1 MRKTFLG
8 FKSLTIIDVI
18 TVAISVAVIGL
29 YSCFLVSVGHGSTTT
44 SGGGGS
50 IMVMAFVP
58 TKNVIVAAAPPVTLS
73 TSSTFLLRHNN
84 DSNNIRVKQQQQQH
98 QREIQRA
105 VTENS
110 RLVLKAS
117 LSFDPGMIQE
127 VESARAA
134 FALCFFGAIGSA
146 AVGREGT
153 LPSPDRALNFFTCL
167 DWSLASYWS
176 MSYCSTVKSCFLFY
190 LYYCDENS

>member
-1 MRKTFLG
+1 MRRTFLG
-8 FKSLTIIDVI
+8 FKSITIIDVI
-18 TVAISVAVIGL
+18 TVAISVAVTGL

-50 IMVMAFVP
+50 GMVMAFVP
-58 TKNVIVAAAPPVTLS
+58 TKNVIVAAAPPITLY

-84 DSNNIRVKQQQQQH
+84 DNNKIRVKQQQQQ
-98 QREIQRA
+98 QQQRA

-153 LPSPDRALNFFTCL
+153 FGSFVRSFVRSSKLCIIIIYPF
-167 DWSLASYWS
+167 
-176 MSYCSTVKSCFLFY
+176 
-190 LYYCDENS
+190 

>member
-1 MRKTFLG
+1 MRRTFLG
-8 FKSLTIIDVI
+8 FKSITIIDFI
-18 TVAISVAVIGL
+18 TVAISVAVTGL
-29 YSCFLVSVGHGSTTT
+29 YSCFLVSVGHGTTTT

-73 TSSTFLLRHNN
+73 TSSTFLFRHNN
-84 DSNNIRVKQQQQQH
+84 GNNNIRVKQQ

-167 DWSLASYWS
+167 DWSLASY
-176 MSYCSTVKSCFLFY
+176 
-190 LYYCDENS
+190 

>member
-1 MRKTFLG
+1 MRRTFLR
-8 FKSLTIIDVI
+8 FKSITIVNVI
-18 TVAISVAVIGL
+18 TVALSVAVTGL
-29 YSCFLVSVGHGSTTT
+29 YSCFLVSVGQGSMTT
-44 SGGGGS
+44 SGGGSS

-58 TKNVIVAAAPPVTLS
+58 TKNVIVAAAPPITLS
-73 TSSTFLLRHNN
+73 TSSTFLMRHNN
-84 DSNNIRVKQQQQQH
+84 DNNNIRVKQQQQQ
-98 QREIQRA
+98 QRKIQRA
-105 VTENS
+105 VAENS

-153 LPSPDRALNFFTCL
+153 FGSFVRSSKFCIIIISPF
-167 DWSLASYWS
+167 
-176 MSYCSTVKSCFLFY
+176 
-190 LYYCDENS
+190 

>member
-1 MRKTFLG
+1 MRRTFLG
-8 FKSLTIIDVI
+8 FKSITIIDVI
-18 TVAISVAVIGL
+18 TVAISVAVTGL

-58 TKNVIVAAAPPVTLS
+58 TKNVIVAAAPPITLS

-84 DSNNIRVKQQQQQH
+84 DNNNIRVKQQQQ

-167 DWSLASYWS
+167 DWSLASY
-176 MSYCSTVKSCFLFY
+176 
-190 LYYCDENS
+190 